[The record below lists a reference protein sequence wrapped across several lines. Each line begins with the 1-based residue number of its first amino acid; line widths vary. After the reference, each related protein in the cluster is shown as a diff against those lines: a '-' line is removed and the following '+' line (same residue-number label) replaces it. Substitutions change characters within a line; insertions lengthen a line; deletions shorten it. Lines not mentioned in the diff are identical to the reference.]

1 MPDNIDY
8 IKPKSNDD
16 YINKIRKNLEENAA
30 ARAERE
36 KRRRKV
42 LVDQMKAHEAQ
53 EVIFLLALKVNLI
66 LGFQIFK
73 ILNKIAFLTNT
84 TWWKFCKKNMKNM
97 K

>member
-53 EVIFLLALKVNLI
+53 EVICLLIDSQSQISPWISDFLNS
-66 LGFQIFK
+66 
-73 ILNKIAFLTNT
+73 
-84 TWWKFCKKNMKNM
+84 
-97 K
+97 